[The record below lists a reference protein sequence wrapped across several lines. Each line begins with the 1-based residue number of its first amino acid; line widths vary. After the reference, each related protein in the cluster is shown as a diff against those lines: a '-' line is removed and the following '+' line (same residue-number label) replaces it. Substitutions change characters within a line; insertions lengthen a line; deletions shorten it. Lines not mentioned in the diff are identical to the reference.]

1 MRTKARVYVALC
13 LALSAALFAGCSGLA
28 PHAPP
33 AQSTVADLPWPA
45 PATETAEASPAG
57 PTLEQPSLEY
67 RLGRIAPGAGSGLSL
82 ENRPGFQWVSTI
94 TDGSSSPPAST
105 EAPTQSPFSWE
116 YWKLAGRDIVA
127 TVTAPA
133 HWGARDW
140 LVFGGVA
147 AGIGTVAVFDH
158 DIQRAVQRNRNGT
171 LDSVANAVQPFG
183 NEYAPAVLGA
193 FYAGGELFKDSR
205 LNAVAMDGAAA
216 SIIASGLI
224 LQPLK
229 YGIGRSRPGANAGAY
244 NFHPFNGADSFP
256 SGHTTEAF
264 VLATVIAEH
273 YDSICIKAAAYTV
286 ASAVGW
292 ARLNN
297 NAHWASDVLAGAAL
311 GTFVSHV
318 VVHYNLSQR
327 RISLAPLVGPGLQG
341 AQFTY
346 SF

>member
-1 MRTKARVYVALC
+1 L
-13 LALSAALFAGCSGLA
+13 
-28 PHAPP
+28 
-33 AQSTVADLPWPA
+33 
-45 PATETAEASPAG
+45 
-57 PTLEQPSLEY
+57 PTLEYCLA
-67 RLGRIAPGAGSGLSL
+67 RDAPGAGSGGWL
-82 ENRPGFQWVSTI
+82 ENRAGFQWVKT
-94 TDGSSSPPAST
+94 TADQSSPPPART
-105 EAPTQSPFSWE
+105 DAGIENPLSWE
-116 YWKLAGRDIVA
+116 YWKLVGRDIVA

-133 HWGARDW
+133 HWDTRDW

-147 AGIGTVAVFDH
+147 AGIGAVAVFDQ
-158 DIQRAVQRNRNGT
+158 DIQRAVQRNRSGA

-205 LNAVAMDGAAA
+205 LKAVALDGAAA

-244 NFHPFNGADSFP
+244 DFHPFSGADSFP
-256 SGHTTEAF
+256 SGHATEAF
-264 VLATVIAEH
+264 VLATAIAEH
-273 YDSICIKAAAYTV
+273 YDSIWIKAASYTV
-286 ASAVGW
+286 AGAVGW

-297 NAHWASDVLAGAAL
+297 NEHWASDVLVGAAL

-327 RISLAPLVGPGLQG
+327 HISLAPLAGPDFQG
-341 AQFTY
+341 AQFTL